1 VFDRSHR
8 AVLGNLGQL
17 YRYDLAATYGQL
29 PNPDGTYNNRRL
41 DRLLAAADPDTQ
53 AWLITV
59 AGGLGGFVMV
69 SRAADGTSITDFF
82 VVRALRRTG
91 VGRAAAGQVIAMVRG
106 QWRITFQADNPGVE
120 HFWRQVAADAV
131 GQRWRQSEVAS
142 ASGLPPDVCLTF
154 DTSPAEPAAGRTP
167 VSVRT

>member
-1 VFDRSHR
+1 VARNSTPPYS
-8 AVLGNLGQL
+8 Q
-17 YRYDLAATYGQL
+17 
-29 PNPDGTYNNRRL
+29 
-41 DRLLAAADPDTQ
+41 
-53 AWLITV
+53 LITV